1 MTFRRF
7 TSLLTLL
14 LVLGGCSPRAS
25 DRSAVRRG
33 DEAFAMGNYD
43 EALAEYRLAVRQGTD
58 DPEVTARVA
67 HTYTILNRVDDAAT
81 YYLDA
86 VTRDSSL
93 VDQAVAD
100 LMHVAQRAL
109 STGDRFAMA
118 TAVENALR
126 LRPGVG
132 VGEMALPLA
141 RHYYR
146 NGQHGRALP
155 FYEKAMAEASDSLPD
170 VVFEVGVAHDEIGD
184 CEHALVFFERFREMS
199 RPWEWG
205 EVNWYIGRCAFE
217 LAGRLREGTGSSSGE
232 RAEARLEEALQL
244 VDRTIEVGEPRNI
257 QAQAWFEKGEIL
269 ADLGRCEEAMDAYA
283 QVRYFDQGAALTD
296 RAQARFDEIY
306 FGRGLER
313 LRDGRCR

>member
-14 LVLGGCSPRAS
+14 VVLGGCSPRAS
-25 DRSAVRRG
+25 DSSAVRRG
-33 DEAFAMGNYD
+33 DEAFALGNYD
-43 EALAEYRLAVRQGTD
+43 DALAEYRLAIRQGAD
-58 DPEVTARVA
+58 APEVTARVA

-93 VDQAVAD
+93 ADQAVAD
-100 LMHVAQRAL
+100 LMHVAQRAW

-118 TAVENALR
+118 TAVENALEM
-126 LRPGVG
+126 RPGVG

-146 NGQHGRALP
+146 NGQYGRALP
-155 FYEKAMAEASDSLPD
+155 FYEKAMGEVADSLPE

-184 CEHALVFFERFREMS
+184 CQHALVFFERFRDMT
-199 RPWEWG
+199 RPPEWG
-205 EVNWYIGRCAFE
+205 EVNWYIGRCAFQ
-217 LAGRLREGTGSSSGE
+217 LARRLRDRSESSSSE
-232 RAEARLEEALQL
+232 RAERRLQEALRL

-269 ADLGRCEEAMDAYA
+269 SELGRCEEAMDAYA

-306 FGRGLER
+306 FGRGLEG